1 MTTQQ
6 DIQNVE
12 FSRGVRGYREDEVD
26 QFLDTVAEDIGA
38 LTAERDELKEKLA
51 AAEAKI
57 SEYKNQEGAVL
68 KTLEAAK
75 ALMNDISASAEK
87 RAQVL
92 LQNAELDAQTT
103 KRRAE
108 EAVEKLKEEETKL
121 SQRIAGLRSRFKN
134 MLQAELDKF
143 DSLDE
148 EFLEIPSSPEMKNTE
163 KEEKKVTRYDDIFA
177 QLEEVT
183 RDDMTKTIIVGE
195 EKK

>member
-1 MTTQQ
+1 MITQL

-12 FSRGVRGYREDEVD
+12 FSKGVRGYREDEVD
-26 QFLDTVAEDIGA
+26 QFLDTVAEDVAA
-38 LTAERDELKEKLA
+38 LTSERDELKEKLE

-68 KTLEAAK
+68 RTLEAAK

-92 LQNAELDAQTT
+92 VQNAELDAQTT
-103 KRRAE
+103 RRRAE
-108 EAVEKLKEEETKL
+108 EAVEKLKEEENRL
-121 SQRIAGLRSRFKN
+121 QQRIAGLRARFKN

-148 EFLEIPSSPEMKNTE
+148 DFMGIPSSPEIE
-163 KEEKKVTRYDDIFA
+163 KSEEEEKKVTRFDDIFA
-177 QLEEVT
+177 ELEEVT
-183 RDDMTKTIIVGE
+183 RDDMTKTIVVE
-195 EKK
+195 DKK